1 MKAARASVQPSR
13 RDIALEHLRS
23 LDWITE
29 FKAFLRVTRKP
40 HLSYLD
46 LNPHD
51 FAVFMLFVLVRANTA
66 GQVKLWLR
74 RACPTCGKR
83 VNSRFPNRAFNLRA
97 EEPWGHYGLR
107 IVPDLMVFDQNGTV
121 AVCLEVHRA
130 HEVKPHKQKRY
141 MLMGMRLVEVGFDGV
156 LEAIKQHLDGQT
168 DVWFWVERE
177 ALLQRV
183 RCPNCPSKKP
193 VNR

>member
-1 MKAARASVQPSR
+1 MKAAHSTVQPGS
-13 RDIALEHLRS
+13 DIVLEHLRS

-51 FAVFMLFVLVRANTA
+51 FAVFMLFVLVRANMA
-66 GQVKLWLR
+66 GLKLWLR

-83 VNSRFPNRAFNLRA
+83 VHSRFPNRVFNLRA
-97 EEPWGHYGLR
+97 EEAWGHYGFR

-121 AVCLEVHRA
+121 AVCLEIHRA

-141 MLMGMRLVEVGFDGV
+141 ALMGMRLVEIGFDGV
-156 LEAIKQHLDGQT
+156 LKAIKQYLDGQT
-168 DVWFWVERE
+168 DVSLWVKRE
-177 ALLQRV
+177 ALLHKV
-183 RCPNCPSKKP
+183 RCPRCVSKKP
-193 VNR
+193 ANR